1 MVVAKRVLV
10 ADDDQPI
17 RRFIR
22 AVLER
27 EGLLVEEAADGR
39 QALAKIRHD
48 GYDAIVLDLMMPLVS
63 GYDVLAEITRE
74 RPNSKCVVIISAA
87 AAREIEQADPSIVR
101 AKLRKPF
108 DIQDLVAAV
117 HSCTD

>member
-1 MVVAKRVLV
+1 VAKRVLV

-27 EGLLVEEAADGR
+27 EGLVVEEAVDGR
-39 QALAKIRHD
+39 QALSKIRHD

-108 DIQDLVAAV
+108 DIRELVAAV